1 MKGNRKMEN
10 VTVSD
15 LIALLDKPENRR
27 TDRGTERLIQLD
39 VNGESIGYITS
50 AKLDGWGSG
59 LIADIGLYLTTE

>member
-1 MKGNRKMEN
+1 MEN

-50 AKLDGWGSG
+50 AKLRFSKK
-59 LIADIGLYLTTE
+59 EEMVNEFV

>member
-1 MKGNRKMEN
+1 MEN
-10 VTVSD
+10 ITVSD

-27 TDRGTERLIQLD
+27 TGRGTERIICLN

-59 LIADIGLYLTTE
+59 LIADISLYLTTE